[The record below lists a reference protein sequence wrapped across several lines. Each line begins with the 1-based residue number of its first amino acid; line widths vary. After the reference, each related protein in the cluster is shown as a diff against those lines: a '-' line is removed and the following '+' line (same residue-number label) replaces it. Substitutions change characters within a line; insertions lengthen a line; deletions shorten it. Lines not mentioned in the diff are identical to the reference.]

1 MVIRM
6 IKFYCPKCHDIC
18 EYMCNKS
25 TIIYGQP
32 MAAGGVKVA
41 SKFTH
46 SENYN
51 GAICMLCKSI
61 LSNSA
66 ISYMV
71 NTKICDDREYADIID
86 IIEIHKREEL

>member
-1 MVIRM
+1 M
-6 IKFYCPKCHDIC
+6 IKFYCPKCHETC

-32 MAAGGVKVA
+32 VAAGGVKVA

-46 SENYN
+46 SENYD

-66 ISYMV
+66 ISYMID
-71 NTKICDDREYADIID
+71 TEICNEHEYVRIDDIIK
-86 IIEIHKREEL
+86 IHKREDA